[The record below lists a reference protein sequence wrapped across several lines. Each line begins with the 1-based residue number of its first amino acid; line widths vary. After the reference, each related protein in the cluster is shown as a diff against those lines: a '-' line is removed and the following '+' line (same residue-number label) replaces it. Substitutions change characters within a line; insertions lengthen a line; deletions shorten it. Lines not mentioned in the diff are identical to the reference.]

1 MENISR
7 KEYAELYGP
16 TAGDKVRLG
25 DTELLI
31 EIEKDLTVY
40 GNETSFNF
48 LGSAANCTH
57 SNKNYDLVIINVVIV
72 DWSGI
77 YKADIGIKDGKI
89 ARIGKSGDPNIQL
102 GVDIEI
108 SSTTDII
115 DGKNLIIT
123 AGAIDTNAVF
133 SDYEKILKS
142 FNAGIT
148 TLIGGGQG
156 TTDGTRMTGV
166 SCGDYNISKM
176 LKILDDVP
184 VNVGLLA
191 KGYPSGMEDAI
202 KAGCMGIK
210 LAPEWGLQNDAI
222 SASFSAAD
230 KYDVQVVA
238 SGTPTNERGSVED
251 FIASLGKNNICI
263 NDIGG
268 TEGGFAPDNLNMLTC
283 TNCFSSATTSA
294 LFYSKNVLDS
304 SLDLLLHGK
313 NLLPS
318 DSTHL
323 AIAESITRAETV
335 VGQELL
341 LDRGCIPIVTSS
353 SLRDDSDLLIR
364 HIWQLADK
372 CKKTIGRDTAGL
384 ADNARVKRY
393 LAKYTINPAKV
404 YGLSAAIGSIE
415 VGKIADLVLWQPAF
429 FGVAPFM
436 LIKSGIACTLNEQNR
451 PDNYDLNTV
460 FRHSFGNLPGF
471 NKNKIIFASRESI
484 EQGVMGNYDL
494 ASQIFPVSGARQ
506 IATADIYQA
515 SNPKIEVDPET
526 YVVRADGIALHAEA
540 ASQVPLSRFY
550 NMF

>member
-1 MENISR
+1 MESISR
-7 KEYAELYGP
+7 KEYSELYGP
-16 TAGDKVRLG
+16 TVGDKVRLG
-25 DTELLI
+25 DTDLLI
-31 EIEKDLTVY
+31 EVEKDFTIY
-40 GNETSFNF
+40 GNETSFNL
-48 LGSAANCTH
+48 LGSVANYTN
-57 SNKNYDLVIINVVIV
+57 SNENYDLVIINIIVV
-72 DWSGI
+72 DWNGI

-108 SSTTDII
+108 SATTDII

-156 TTDGTRMTGV
+156 TTEGTRMTGV
-166 SCGDYNISKM
+166 SCGEYNISNM

-184 VNVGLLA
+184 ANVGLLA

-251 FIASLGKNNICI
+251 FIASLGTNNICI

-268 TEGGFAPDNLNMLTC
+268 TEGGFAPDNLKMLTC

-294 LFYSKNVLDS
+294 LFYSKSVLGS
-304 SLDLLLHGK
+304 SHDLLSRSK
-313 NLLPS
+313 NLLSSQPS
-318 DSTHL
+318 HM
-323 AIAESITRAETV
+323 AIAENIIRAETIM
-335 VGQELL
+335 GQELL
-341 LDRGCIPIVTSS
+341 LDKGCIPIVTSS

-364 HIWQLADK
+364 HVWQLADK
-372 CKKTIGRDTAGL
+372 CKKTIGRDTTGL
-384 ADNARVKRY
+384 ADNTRVKRY

-404 YGLSAAIGSIE
+404 YGLSAVIGSIE

-429 FGVAPFM
+429 FGVKPFM
-436 LIKSGIACTLNEQNR
+436 VIKSGIACTLNEQHR
-451 PDNYDLNTV
+451 PDNYDLNTGC
-460 FRHSFGNLPGF
+460 RHSFSNLPAF
-471 NKNKIIFASRESI
+471 NKIIFASRESI

-494 ASQIFPVSGARQ
+494 TSQIFPVSGARQ
-506 IATADIYQA
+506 ITTADIYQA
-515 SNPKIEVDPET
+515 SNPKIDVDPET
-526 YVVRADGIALHAEA
+526 YNVWADGISLRAEA
-540 ASQVPLSRFY
+540 VSQVPLARFY